1 MDMLRKK
8 NYLGIAALVFMILGA
23 ILPYFKVLGQGISL
37 LKYWEGYVIILMAF
51 YSALVVFKDF
61 CEKNIGFI
69 YNAVVTGALGQI
81 KNLKG
86 AKGLLIPAA
95 VITLLMVYLH
105 IRVRDALTLLNV
117 VKYGIGFYVEALGV
131 ICLVAHAFLYV
142 GDDETTQPAVN
153 ADMNQQ
159 PTQPQQP
166 MMNQQPA
173 QPQQPM
179 MNQQPTQPQQPM
191 MNQQPQQPMMN
202 QQPQQPMMNQQPQ
215 QPMMNQQ
222 QGQPVDNNNQFPGN
236 NGF

>member
-37 LKYWEGYVIILMAF
+37 LKYWEGYVIFLMAF

-61 CEKNIGFI
+61 CEKNIAFI

-95 VITLLMVYLH
+95 IVALLMVYLH
-105 IRVRDALTLLNV
+105 ISVENDV
-117 VKYGIGFYVEALGV
+117 VKYGLGFYVEALGV

-179 MNQQPTQPQQPM
+179 MNQQPQQPM
-191 MNQQPQQPMMN
+191 MNQQPT
-202 QQPQQPMMNQQPQ
+202 QPQ

-222 QGQPVDNNNQFPGN
+222 QGQPVYNNNQFPGN

>member
-1 MDMLRKK
+1 MDMLKKK

-23 ILPYFKVLGQGISL
+23 ILPYFKILGQGISL
-37 LKYWEGYVIILMAF
+37 LKYWEGYVIILMTF

-61 CEKNIGFI
+61 CEKNIAFI

-95 VITLLMVYLH
+95 IVALLMVYLH
-105 IRVRDALTLLNV
+105 ISVKNDEVLLDA
-117 VKYGIGFYVEALGV
+117 VKYGIGFYVEVLGV

-142 GDDETTQPAVN
+142 GDEETTQPAVN
-153 ADMNQQ
+153 ADINQQPTQPQQPMMNQQ

-179 MNQQPTQPQQPM
+179 MNQQ
-191 MNQQPQQPMMN
+191 
-202 QQPQQPMMNQQPQ
+202 
-215 QPMMNQQ
+215 
-222 QGQPVDNNNQFPGN
+222 QGQPVYNNNQFPGN

>member
-23 ILPYFKVLGQGISL
+23 ILPYFKILGQGISL
-37 LKYWEGYVIILMAF
+37 LKYWEGYVIILMTF

-61 CEKNIGFI
+61 CEKNIAFI

-95 VITLLMVYLH
+95 IVALLMVYLH
-105 IRVRDALTLLNV
+105 ISVKNDV
-117 VKYGIGFYVEALGV
+117 VKYGLGFYVEALGV

-142 GDDETTQPAVN
+142 GEGETAQPAVN
-153 ADMNQQ
+153 TDIN
-159 PTQPQQP
+159 QQP
-166 MMNQQPA
+166 MMNQ
-173 QPQQPM
+173 
-179 MNQQPTQPQQPM
+179 QPQQPM

>member
-23 ILPYFKVLGQGISL
+23 ILPYFKILGQGISL
-37 LKYWEGYVIILMAF
+37 LKYWEGYVIILMTF

-61 CEKNIGFI
+61 CEKNIAFI

-95 VITLLMVYLH
+95 IVALLMVYLH
-105 IRVRDALTLLNV
+105 ISVKNDV
-117 VKYGIGFYVEALGV
+117 VKYGLGFYVEALGV

-142 GDDETTQPAVN
+142 GEGETAQPAVN
-153 ADMNQQ
+153 TDIN
-159 PTQPQQP
+159 
-166 MMNQQPA
+166 
-173 QPQQPM
+173 
-179 MNQQPTQPQQPM
+179 
-191 MNQQPQQPMMN
+191 QQPMMN

>member
-1 MDMLRKK
+1 MDMLKKK

-23 ILPYFKVLGQGISL
+23 ILPYFKILGQGISL
-37 LKYWEGYVIILMAF
+37 LKYWEGYVIILMTF

-61 CEKNIGFI
+61 CEKNIAFI

-81 KNLKG
+81 IV
-86 AKGLLIPAA
+86 A
-95 VITLLMVYLH
+95 LLMVYLH
-105 IRVRDALTLLNV
+105 ISVKNDV
-117 VKYGIGFYVEALGV
+117 VKYGLGFYVEALGV

-142 GDDETTQPAVN
+142 GEGETAQPAVN
-153 ADMNQQ
+153 TDINQQ
-159 PTQPQQP
+159 PMMNQQPQQP
-166 MMNQQPA
+166 MMNQQPQQPMMNQ

-179 MNQQPTQPQQPM
+179 MNQQPQQPM